1 MSLTQHFFY
10 LVCTYDNTKNRLW
23 SYVGKDCITEMII
36 ELYRTAEEVFEDMR
50 KNEKMEMTKE
60 DWKSFKNA
68 KCCYICNG
76 EFKDNEKKKTVRDHD
91 HRTGKFR
98 GACHNN

>member
-1 MSLTQHFFY
+1 
-10 LVCTYDNTKNRLW
+10 
-23 SYVGKDCITEMII
+23 
-36 ELYRTAEEVFEDMR
+36 
-50 KNEKMEMTKE
+50 MEMTKE

-76 EFKDNEKKKTVRDHD
+76 EFKDNEKTVRDHD

-98 GACHNN
+98 GACHNKCTINYYTNRYLPVVFHNLRGYDSHLILRQAFSLVNS